1 MDLAQ
6 TDAMTEGCY
15 ECETRLDQAIG
26 SYVIQSAEKDWN
38 METSGVCS
46 FNVHS
51 TVPFLIHALEEA

>member
-6 TDAMTEGCY
+6 IDAMTEGCY

-26 SYVIQSAEKDWN
+26 SYVIQSAEKDLN

-51 TVPFLIHALEEA
+51 TVLLIRF